1 MGRKI
6 PPKVEYELT
15 DLGRSLITPLTLL
28 ADWAFENRPA
38 MENALLAYDKNMAGR
53 RSNSPRHLSKTV
65 SNLQPIL
72 TDRGEPSTIMWLLAP
87 P

>member
-28 ADWAFENRPA
+28 ADWAFENRPT
-38 MENALLAYDKNMAGR
+38 MEQARLAYDKEHGGPA
-53 RSNSPRHLSKTV
+53 K
-65 SNLQPIL
+65 
-72 TDRGEPSTIMWLLAP
+72 
-87 P
+87 

>member
-6 PPKVEYELT
+6 PPKVKYELT

-38 MENALLAYDKNMAGR
+38 MEQARLGYDKEHSGPA
-53 RSNSPRHLSKTV
+53 K
-65 SNLQPIL
+65 
-72 TDRGEPSTIMWLLAP
+72 
-87 P
+87 

>member
-6 PPKVEYELT
+6 PPKVEHELT

-38 MENALLAYDKNMAGR
+38 MENACLPTTRNTTDR

-65 SNLQPIL
+65 SNLRPF
-72 TDRGEPSTIMWLLAP
+72 DRQG
-87 P
+87 